1 MPTPKRGARIVV
13 WKGEEHLFYTDYTTG
28 RTHRLNCRANGWT
41 SEKKKRKALQDY
53 REKEMLA
60 EAERATRGGMLAYD
74 TPLLTALDDFL
85 ARTKERAKAR
95 EENPDA
101 PDGIA
106 AATADSIDY
115 TLTLFKEWLSK
126 KQKAKLTTGSLD
138 PALLESF
145 LNFLATDKTRRG
157 NLKGI
162 TRSQATLNKHRQN
175 IRTCLNFIDRQRP
188 PRFPDFEIFRR
199 VLRSR
204 SADRK
209 RPVAIAPEKLATFLL
224 EAWCREDPDRK
235 ITVERTRM
243 GKAGKYER
251 EVGPRTATPVSR
263 LFLLLALTGCR
274 LNEALALRWEHVD
287 LVTGHITFYRV
298 QKTAR
303 TRILPLVRAPEGDVS
318 PGLLEL
324 LKCWRDE
331 DKEREFVLPVNGNGE
346 PAFRKASW
354 QAVYEGAKIARIGP
368 QMLRQNF
375 TSYAASLGVPPAVC
389 AQWQGHSAEV
399 AESYYRAQVL
409 SRRPGKSL
417 EEAMGLKLI
426 LQKMPAAL
434 IGNASWNSVRYR

>member
-1 MPTPKRGARIVV
+1 MPTPKKGARIVI
-13 WKGEEHLFYTDYTTG
+13 WKGEEHLFYTDHTTG
-28 RTHRLNCRANGWT
+28 KTHRLNCRANGWT
-41 SEKKKRKALQDY
+41 SEKKKRKALKKY

-74 TPLLTALDDFL
+74 TPLLKALDDFL
-85 ARTKERAKAR
+85 ERTKERAEAR
-95 EENPDA
+95 GKNPNA

-106 AATADSIDY
+106 RSTADSIEF
-115 TLTLFKEWLSK
+115 TLTLFKKWLNRK
-126 KQKAKLTTGSLD
+126 HKGKLTTGSLD

-209 RPVAIAPEKLATFLL
+209 RPIAIAPENLTTFLL
-224 EAWCREDPDRK
+224 RAWMREDPDRK
-235 ITVERTRM
+235 IKVQRTRKGM
-243 GKAGKYER
+243 AGEYVR
-251 EVGPRTATPVSR
+251 EVGPRTATPISR

-287 LVTGHITFYRV
+287 LLSGHITFYRV

-303 TRILPLVRAPEGDVS
+303 TRILPLIRAPEGNVS

-324 LKCWRDE
+324 LKLWRDE
-331 DKEREFVLPVNGNGE
+331 DKEREYVLPVNGSGD
-346 PAFRKASW
+346 PAFRKSSW
-354 QAVYEGAKIARIGP
+354 QAVYEGAKISRIGP

-409 SRRPGKSL
+409 SRRQGKSI

-426 LQKMPAAL
+426 LQKMAWAL
-434 IGNASWNSVRYR
+434 QGVDSWESVRYR